1 MLLRRPVHELDILSD
16 CCTCVFATPP
26 STPLFISSSI
36 LMSTQARKSL
46 AAPPP
51 LTHTLSLIQTCLLST
66 AVLSSLLTAQYTAL
80 EAGVSTEALAAH
92 NSTSARVLVDIL
104 LTGSGFIV
112 PTIVLFSQVGG
123 RPQAPGCTSRPRDW
137 CSGLLL
143 RVALVG
149 LACATCACRPTH

>member
-1 MLLRRPVHELDILSD
+1 
-16 CCTCVFATPP
+16 
-26 STPLFISSSI
+26 
-36 LMSTQARKSL
+36 MSTQARKSL
-46 AAPPP
+46 AAPPPP

-92 NSTSARVLVDIL
+92 NSASARVLVDIL

-112 PTIVLFSQVGG
+112 PTIVLFSQVVC
-123 RPQAPGCTSRPRDW
+123 RAQAPGCTSTGRPMGW

-149 LACATCACRPTH
+149 LACATCACRPAH